1 MIQLQCLA
9 HGTPKPEIIWVKKN
23 SRRAVIGSNFILES
37 ALPEDSGIW
46 TCRASNLMG
55 TDTADVEIIVATE
68 PKFTIAPVPKITAFT
83 EQVTEIKCAVEGFPT
98 SKIEWRRQ
106 GNKELPRGRHYI
118 YNNNLFLRNP
128 IKEDEDIYMCHA
140 ETPVGSV
147 MGGTEVTVLTY
158 EPVQVVSVPKS
169 VVTVKDYDAPL
180 RVNCSARG
188 VPQPN
193 IT

>member
-1 MIQLQCLA
+1 MQLD
-9 HGTPKPEIIWVKKN
+9 G
-23 SRRAVIGSNFILES
+23 GSFFFIMNIFCSLFF
-37 ALPEDSGIW
+37 L
-46 TCRASNLMG
+46 LLFL
-55 TDTADVEIIVATE
+55 VE

-98 SKIEWRRQ
+98 PKIEWRRQ

-158 EPVQVVSVPKS
+158 GECAFLLPFS
-169 VVTVKDYDAPL
+169 
-180 RVNCSARG
+180 
-188 VPQPN
+188 
-193 IT
+193 

>member
-1 MIQLQCLA
+1 MQLDGGSFFFIMNIFCSLFFLLLFLA
-9 HGTPKPEIIWVKKN
+9 
-23 SRRAVIGSNFILES
+23 
-37 ALPEDSGIW
+37 
-46 TCRASNLMG
+46 
-55 TDTADVEIIVATE
+55 E

-98 SKIEWRRQ
+98 PKIEWRRQ

-158 EPVQVVSVPKS
+158 GECAFLLPFH
-169 VVTVKDYDAPL
+169 
-180 RVNCSARG
+180 NCSL
-188 VPQPN
+188 N
-193 IT
+193 IHTKSSSELLFHTCLNDLTEAHEVNNQIPAAQS